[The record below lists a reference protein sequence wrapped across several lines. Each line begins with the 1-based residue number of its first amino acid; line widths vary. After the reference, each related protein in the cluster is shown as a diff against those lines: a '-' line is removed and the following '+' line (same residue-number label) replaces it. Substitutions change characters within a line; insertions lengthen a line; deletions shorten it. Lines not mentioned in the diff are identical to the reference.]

1 MEKIEKLKKKNMNL
15 EIENFNLVNKFKKNN
30 SEITELKQKYG
41 NQKKVTVRLI
51 EENDILREE
60 IDKWKERYKSLKK

>member
-15 EIENFNLVNKFKKNN
+15 EIENFNLVNKLKKNN

-41 NQKKVTVRLI
+41 HQKKLLI
-51 EENDILREE
+51 G
-60 IDKWKERYKSLKK
+60 